1 MNAPAWTSTFTGVG
15 ERGPGRSRAAYPEET
30 GRHVLCELAK
40 AVGVVRAPAIAEDEP
55 GREGVPTVEEPARW
69 RRRYPK
75 PARST
80 AAEEPDDSRG

>member
-1 MNAPAWTSTFTGVG
+1 MLPLGPPLSPVSANVG
-15 ERGPGRSRAAYPEET
+15 QAEAELRTLEET

-40 AVGVVRAPAIAEDEP
+40 AVGVVRGTAIAEDEP

-80 AAEEPDDSRG
+80 AAEEPDDSRR